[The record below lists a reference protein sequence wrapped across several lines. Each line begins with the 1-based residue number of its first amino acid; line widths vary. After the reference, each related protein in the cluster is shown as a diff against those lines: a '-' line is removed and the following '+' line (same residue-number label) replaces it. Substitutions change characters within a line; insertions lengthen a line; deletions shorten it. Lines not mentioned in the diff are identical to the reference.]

1 MGMAATKANPIL
13 HVHQNP
19 EELRKCTNDMIL
31 EEEKKAVSDH
41 GFFAVGLSGGSVA
54 KLVSEGLRERTNVQ
68 WDKWRVYF
76 CDERH
81 VPFDSEDSTY
91 ALYKRELF
99 DKVGL
104 KPEHIFAIDP
114 VLSIDEAARDYTEK
128 IRKVFP
134 GDDLPSFDLLL
145 LGMGPDGHTC
155 SLFPGHP
162 ALNETDHL
170 IIPITDSPKPPPT
183 RITMTIPLICNARCA
198 FVIATGAAKA
208 DAVRQSLEPDEGVDP
223 LPAGRARSKELHW
236 IMDQAASSQL
246 KCVK

>member
-1 MGMAATKANPIL
+1 MAETKGKPIL
-13 HVHQNP
+13 HVYTNP

-31 EEEKKAVSDH
+31 EEEKKAVNDH

-54 KLVSEGLRERTNVQ
+54 KLVSEGLRERANVQ
-68 WDKWRVYF
+68 WDKWRIYF

-104 KPEHIFAIDP
+104 KPENVFAIDP
-114 VLSIDEAARDYTEK
+114 DLSIDEAAQDYTEK

-134 GDDLPSFDLLL
+134 GDDLPTFDLLL

-155 SLFPGHP
+155 SLFPDHP
-162 ALNETDHL
+162 ALKVTDCL
-170 IIPITDSPKPPPT
+170 IVSITNSPKPPPT
-183 RITMTIPLICNARCA
+183 RITMTFPVLCNAHNA
-198 FVIATGAAKA
+198 YVIATGAAKA
-208 DAVRQSLEPDEGVDP
+208 TAVKQSLEPDKGVDP

-246 KCVK
+246 KSLM